1 MTTIRRAFISILFV
15 VGFGGQLMAATLQV
29 GTCRNHVSTFTTIQ
43 AAVNASSPGGTVL
56 VCPGTYPEQV
66 KINKALTITG
76 IQSGTLDA
84 AVVVAPSGGVVQ
96 NTTSLATGN
105 PIAAQI
111 LVTETTGVNIGNL
124 TIDGSNNGISSSG
137 CTPLNLVGVLYQ
149 NASGTVNHVAAIN
162 QALSGNSIGCQ
173 VGLAIFVQ
181 SGNGGTSN
189 VTISNSHVENYQ
201 KNGITGNEVGTTV
214 TVTGNTVVGQGRTNG
229 AAENSIQVG
238 FGAAGKITSNV
249 AMDDV
254 WAPDTISD
262 SGDAA
267 SGILVYA
274 SSGVTVS
281 GNTVGNT
288 QFGIAF
294 VSDSTLGPAD
304 GGTVTG
310 NRVAATHIF
319 DGIELCGSSNTVQSN
334 RINGSDESAIHVDS
348 SCGPVTNNVI
358 SGNTINEAC
367 AGILVGTAAGS
378 NSIGSNTFFNARN
391 TVLTADR
398 CTPPL
403 VAARPANTSSLN
415 TSSVAR
421 SPRLSPARP

>member
-1 MTTIRRAFISILFV
+1 MKTIRRAFIGIVFV
-15 VGFGGQLMAATLQV
+15 VGFGGQLMATTVQV
-29 GTCRNHVSTFTTIQ
+29 GTCRNHVATFTTIQ

-66 KINKALTITG
+66 TVKKALTITG
-76 IQSGTLDA
+76 VQSGTLDA
-84 AVVVAPSGGVVQ
+84 AVVVAPSGGAVQ

-105 PIAAQI
+105 PIAAQL
-111 LVTETTGVNIGNL
+111 LVTETTGVNISNL

-137 CTPLNLVGVLYQ
+137 CTPLVGVLYQ

-162 QALSGNSIGCQ
+162 QALTGNSIGCQ

-201 KNGITGNEVGTTV
+201 KNGITGNEIGTTV
-214 TVTGNTVVGQGRTNG
+214 TIRGNTVIGQGRTNG
-229 AAENSIQVG
+229 AAENSIQIG

-262 SGDAA
+262 SADAA

-274 SSGVTVS
+274 SNGVTVS

-310 NRVAATHIF
+310 NRVSATHIF

-348 SCGPVTNNVI
+348 SCGPVMNNVI

-367 AGILVGTAAGS
+367 AGILVGTAAGP

-391 TVLTADR
+391 TVLTADS
-398 CTPPL
+398 CTPP
-403 VAARPANTSSLN
+403 VIAARPASASSVN
-415 TSSVAR
+415 TSSVAK
-421 SPRLSPARP
+421 SPRPSPARP